1 VFQQQQHQKLP
12 YTIIAQQLST
22 THTPTTLLIDST
34 SLPCSHQK
42 ITITMASLASDDNS
56 SDDANYALI
65 NALTES
71 RKKIN
76 LAPKHNIVP
85 SYLEPPVWNV
95 EKQVRIMPRT
105 GKEVSKRM
113 NDVSAQ
119 REHVNQMVQEAR
131 NIASNISMLKDTVP
145 TIYYSSPKATHK
157 RHDSYHQS
165 LPPCPSS
172 NYPQQTSTTPTKK
185 LETETNTKSIQL
197 LQDHIKD
204 IHLTY
209 KIEITRHKEEI
220 KQLKTKLD
228 NINDREKS
236 RVDIENDR
244 FQQEHH
250 IAQLR
255 NQWVAAEE
263 IARSDFRNKLI
274 NEYREKE
281 KLLQNRMAG
290 NLTVLKTQFEQA
302 ALEQAKIDF
311 KTSEIKQHNAV
322 RNALQNE
329 RYKIRKYFRNL
340 MNELTEELKD
350 LYVVNKKQQAS
361 LTIIN
366 EWKLDMLEKLNA
378 FSKTFNQ
385 LRTDID
391 VLKRRHPQ
399 NLMLLEKKYSK
410 ELNNLSKDLQSKIE
424 EYGSVR
430 KEKDHE
436 YFLKKR
442 HEKRLREGK
451 INENLHKEGRRSPL
465 SPTAFGCD

>member
-1 VFQQQQHQKLP
+1 MRRAKP
-12 YTIIAQQLST
+12 RTIDEDGFG
-22 THTPTTLLIDST
+22 TTL
-34 SLPCSHQK
+34 
-42 ITITMASLASDDNS
+42 S
-56 SDDANYALI
+56 SSPQRRNQ
-65 NALTES
+65 E
-71 RKKIN
+71 
-76 LAPKHNIVP
+76 
-85 SYLEPPVWNV
+85 
-95 EKQVRIMPRT
+95 T
-105 GKEVSKRM
+105 GQQDLVL
-113 NDVSAQ
+113 SAQ
-119 REHVNQMVQEAR
+119 RKHVNQMVQEAR

-145 TIYYSSPKATHK
+145 TIYYSSPRATHK
-157 RHDSYHQS
+157 QHESYRQS
-165 LPPCPSS
+165 LPPSPSS
-172 NYPQQTSTTPTKK
+172 HYQQQMSTTPQKT
-185 LETETNTKSIQL
+185 LETETNTRSIQL

-220 KQLKTKLD
+220 RQLKTKLE
-228 NINDREKS
+228 NMNNREKS
-236 RVDIENDR
+236 RVDIANDH
-244 FQQEHH
+244 FQQEQH

-281 KLLQNRMAG
+281 KLLQDRMAR
-290 NLTVLKTQFEQA
+290 NLTKLKNQFEQT
-302 ALEQAKIDF
+302 ALEQTKIDL

-322 RNALQNE
+322 RNVLQNE

-350 LYVVNKKQQAS
+350 LYIVNKKQQAS
-361 LTIIN
+361 LTILN
-366 EWKLDMLEKLNA
+366 EWQLDMLEKLNI

-385 LRTDID
+385 LKTDID

-399 NLMLLEKKYSK
+399 NLILLEKKYSK

-424 EYGSVR
+424 EYSSVR

-451 INENLHKEGRRSPL
+451 FNEKLHKEGRRSPL